1 MTIRAPSRPLY
12 AFTPYA
18 IHPHR
23 STPQNERTYSSTTN
37 TQNLCLACVMTACSA
52 KIPTLSI
59 PVSRF
64 AAPEGCA
71 YVWLVVRHVLC
82 APTDPSEKDTC
93 ELFLYFSTKPF
104 GTANLDPSVFS
115 TCAFGRFRGASGW
128 YGASF
133 FSPPE
138 VSPIVRTF
146 LFATP
151 LVVVPSKRVRLP
163 YALGALYPVGFT
175 VCAIATSSPPTRT
188 RRVPVPRGLRT
199 PRDGDERGNE
209 TTRRDAAGGGG
220 GAEPRTGGGHATGEG
235 SWRDAV
241 GQGRARERFRL
252 GLSGE
257 GGHHVPGT
265 ARTHRPDAAVV
276 SVVVVAV
283 RGFVL
288 RTRFRDRGWRAES
301 RGDDERARVAHA
313 PRRVLIVAVTL
324 SHVELPSACRAG
336 TTGRTKGRGESFQ
349 ERTTS
354 RRFQKWKSPDP
365 EIKLRASGV
374 SRRRLL
380 TRSLT
385 PSDDFPTRGVD
396 ALVGDAVGAVV
407 LCA

>member
-1 MTIRAPSRPLY
+1 
-12 AFTPYA
+12 
-18 IHPHR
+18 
-23 STPQNERTYSSTTN
+23 
-37 TQNLCLACVMTACSA
+37 MTACSA

-188 RRVPVPRGLRT
+188 RRVPVPRGLR
-199 PRDGDERGNE
+199 RQKRRRRQEEFDGARRG
-209 TTRRDAAGGGG
+209 RRARGDG
-220 GAEPRTGGGHATGEG
+220 GAETRTGGGRDGGEG
-235 SWRDAV
+235 LGDTV
-241 GQGRARERFRL
+241 GQDRARERFPL
-252 GLSGE
+252 DLSGE
-257 GGHHVPGT
+257 GRHLVPGT
-265 ARTHRPDAAVV
+265 ARIDRPDAAVV

-349 ERTTS
+349 ERPTS
-354 RRFQKWKSPDP
+354 RRFQKWKSRGTPDW
-365 EIKLRASGV
+365 EIKLRAFRGE
-374 SRRRLL
+374 
-380 TRSLT
+380 
-385 PSDDFPTRGVD
+385 DF
-396 ALVGDAVGAVV
+396 
-407 LCA
+407 